1 MLIFIVAPNDHGR
14 LINIAQ
20 KQVYQVYIY
29 ALYLHSA

>member
-1 MLIFIVAPNDHGR
+1 MLIFIVAPNDHDT

-20 KQVYQVYIY
+20 NQVYQVYIY